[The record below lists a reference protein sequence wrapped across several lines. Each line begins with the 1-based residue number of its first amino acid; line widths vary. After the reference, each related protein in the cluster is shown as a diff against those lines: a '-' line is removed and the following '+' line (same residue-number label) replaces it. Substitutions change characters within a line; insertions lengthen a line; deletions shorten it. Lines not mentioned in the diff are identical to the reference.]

1 MTIPQIK
8 VPKLISDHR
17 DDFIPSKMHYEEN
30 NPFRGISHSALIQ
43 YLVNK
48 LTPELSDYLKSLVK
62 LDDKSRRGH
71 DSKLTLEIQNED
83 LTIGY
88 TFPSSRHSSLEEGA
102 SPLPSRHPPKS
113 TPTRRYEKLKSYKFT
128 NDTVMFVR
136 QQVPLLASFV
146 SLLCPPDS
154 LPNVLGSLISD
165 ETFDNNVNL
174 KEEEETGGRGAFV
187 QTIGQLRISKPP
199 PKPKEVKRAL
209 SVSDESK
216 IVITY
221 STPEWLGTYNRLM
234 GLFEDDTPL
243 RRFLACR
250 LESFKGILPWDR
262 LIQEPLRD
270 EGSAGTLEDP
280 AINLRNL
287 AVLPGQSPELSHAC
301 VFVLRKLLRN
311 GLLKESLRFLATEPA
326 VNNREWVQSV
336 ADIVLSGCFIAEAT
350 ARKEADQASFD
361 ETSQLPLSI
370 VHQLTDIELA
380 CRLALT
386 YLEVWPSDM
395 CVKMLQRIHY
405 HLPSSSPFVSTINDH
420 LYRLNVYQRIIV
432 TVQTPDDIMQEPR
445 PSPWKHWSQLVYD
458 STERCDYVL
467 DNLLKKKAF
476 GLAREWAAVHG
487 HTDRIAE
494 VS

>member
-1 MTIPQIK
+1 MTIPQVK

-71 DSKLTLEIQNED
+71 DSKLALEIQNED

-102 SPLPSRHPPKS
+102 SPLPPRHPPKS
-113 TPTRRYEKLKSYKFT
+113 TPTRRYKKFKSYKFT
-128 NDTVMFVR
+128 DDTITFVH
-136 QQVPLLASFV
+136 QQVPILASLV
-146 SLLCPPDS
+146 SLLCPPES
-154 LPNVLGSLISD
+154 LPNVLDSFKSD
-165 ETFDNNVNL
+165 EAFDNNL
-174 KEEEETGGRGAFV
+174 KEEETGGKEAFV
-187 QTIGQLRISKPP
+187 QTIGSQRISKPP
-199 PKPKEVKRAL
+199 PKAKEVKRTL
-209 SVSDESK
+209 SSNDESK
-216 IVITY
+216 MVITY
-221 STPEWLGTYNRLM
+221 STPQWLDTYNMLM
-234 GLFEDDTPL
+234 ALFEENTPL
-243 RRFLACR
+243 KRFLACR

-262 LIQEPLRD
+262 LIQEPLKD

-287 AVLPGQSPELSHAC
+287 AVLPGQSPELSHSC

-311 GLLKESLRFLATEPA
+311 GLLKESLRFLATEPV
-326 VNNREWVQSV
+326 VNNRESLQSV

-350 ARKEADQASFD
+350 ARKEGDQASSD
-361 ETSQLPLSI
+361 ETSQLSLSI
-370 VHQLTDIELA
+370 IHQLTDIELA

-386 YLEVWPSDM
+386 YLEVWPSDT

-476 GLAREWAAVHG
+476 GLAREWATVHG
-487 HTDRIAE
+487 HADRIAE